1 MKVSNIMELEKITK
15 DLKETLSAKRFHHS
29 EGVAYTGRYLANKY
43 GADPKKAFIAGWIH
57 DCAKELSLSDMKSIV
72 QEAGLKLDKQILS
85 SRALLHGPAGS
96 VLAKTRFGIDDA
108 AICSAICYHTTGNV
122 NMTLLEKIIFLAD
135 YIEPSRDFPGV
146 NKLRSLAE
154 QDLDLAVL
162 AAYDSTITHL
172 IDQKAYIYDLTFKGR
187 NHLVLQCKEKIN
199 EAEKN

>member
-1 MKVSNIMELEKITK
+1 MKVNNMMKLEKIK
-15 DLKETLSAKRFHHS
+15 EELKETLSPKRFHHS
-29 EGVAYTGRYLANKY
+29 KGVAYTGRHLATRY
-43 GADPKKAFIAGWIH
+43 GADPEKAFIAGWIH
-57 DCAKELSLSDMKSIV
+57 DCAKELSLADMQSIV
-72 QEAGLKLDKQILS
+72 LKAGLELDSIVLS

-96 VLAKTRFGIDDA
+96 ILANIRYGVDDKD
-108 AICSAICYHTTGNV
+108 ICSAIYYHTTGNA

-146 NKLRSLAE
+146 NTLRKLAE

-162 AAYDSTITHL
+162 AAYDSTISHL
-172 IDQKAYIYDLTFKGR
+172 IDQKAYIYDLTFVGR